1 MKFLIKC
8 FSKYY
13 YNNNGYLTLK
23 KRQIMNKNFQGFSSE
38 NLLVNQKENY
48 SKINIEL
55 NTNQILNN
63 IEKYNPLNI
72 KKRILL

>member
-1 MKFLIKC
+1 MH
-8 FSKYY
+8 
-13 YNNNGYLTLK
+13 
-23 KRQIMNKNFQGFSSE
+23 KRFQGFSSE
-38 NLLVNQKENY
+38 TLLLNQKEND
-48 SKINIEL
+48 SKINIEI

>member
-1 MKFLIKC
+1 
-8 FSKYY
+8 
-13 YNNNGYLTLK
+13 
-23 KRQIMNKNFQGFSSE
+23 MNKNFQGFSSE

-48 SKINIEL
+48 SKINIEI

>member
-23 KRQIMNKNFQGFSSE
+23 KRQIMNKKLQGISSE
-38 NLLVNQKENY
+38 TLLLNQKEND

-55 NTNQILNN
+55 NINQILNN
-63 IEKYNPLNI
+63 IEK
-72 KKRILL
+72 

>member
-1 MKFLIKC
+1 
-8 FSKYY
+8 
-13 YNNNGYLTLK
+13 
-23 KRQIMNKNFQGFSSE
+23 MNKNFQGFSSE

-72 KKRILL
+72 KKRILFKYKSNFK

>member
-1 MKFLIKC
+1 
-8 FSKYY
+8 
-13 YNNNGYLTLK
+13 
-23 KRQIMNKNFQGFSSE
+23 MNKKFQGISSE
-38 NLLVNQKENY
+38 TLLLNQKEND
-48 SKINIEL
+48 SKINIEI